1 MTEQRIGI
9 IDIGSN
15 SIRLVVYERTA
26 AGAHRVIDGSKRA
39 ARLSEQIDDNGALP
53 DKGIDELVATINHF
67 RLICAHHRTGH
78 VRAVATAAIRNAT
91 NREHLLHRIEAESG
105 LPIELISGEQEAS
118 YGFLGMIN
126 SMDIKDGFLI
136 DIGGGSTEVSVF
148 KDRTLVQAVSFPFGC
163 VSLTRRFSSK
173 GVVSDDQLRALEQ
186 LVEEAAQREGWLKWS
201 PGLPLVGV
209 GGTIRALGKV
219 HQAHVRYPF
228 ESYHNYPMTDKDTD
242 DLFELLRNEP
252 LDKRHKIA
260 GLSKD
265 RVDIIVPGIAILR
278 TIYRIIGASSYII
291 CGAGLRDGL
300 FFSTRFPEQ
309 PRLDDVLTY
318 SVNNIAALHPE
329 APQQHMMQVNRTVLQ
344 LFDSLQLEQPL
355 CPERARLW
363 IDTASILYRIG
374 ASIDYYDYTKHTFY
388 LMINSHISGLSHKE
402 ILLCAGIAS
411 FKSKSRVKQL
421 TAAYRPL
428 LNEEDVTLI
437 CRLGSL
443 QQLAVALDR
452 SQTQAIGRLKIEV
465 SGSKLL
471 LHAVR
476 AEGTLA
482 VERKEID
489 TLASDFKKMWGLTPV
504 LLTQDYR

>member
-26 AGAHRVIDGSKRA
+26 NGAHRVIDGSKRA
-39 ARLSEQIDDNGALP
+39 ARLSEQIDDTGTLP

-78 VRAVATAAIRNAT
+78 VRAVATAAIRNAA
-91 NREHLLHRIEAESG
+91 NREYLLSRIEAESG
-105 LPIELISGEQEAS
+105 LPIELISGDQEAS

-163 VSLTRRFSSK
+163 VSLTRRFSSE
-173 GVVSDDQLRALEQ
+173 GVVSDDQLQAIER

-201 PGLPLVGV
+201 PGLTLVGV

-219 HQAHVRYPF
+219 HQAQIKYPF
-228 ESYHNYPMTDKDTD
+228 ESFHNYPMSGKDTD
-242 DLFELLRNEP
+242 DLFEMLRSEP
-252 LDKRHKIA
+252 LDKRHKIP

-265 RVDIIVPGIAILR
+265 RVDIIVPGIVILR
-278 TIYRIIGASSYII
+278 TIYRIIGASDYII

-300 FFSTRFPEQ
+300 FYSTRFPEK

-318 SVNNIAALHPE
+318 SVNNVAALYPE

-344 LFDSLQLEQPL
+344 LFDSLQLQL
-355 CPERARLW
+355 AFPERARLW
-363 IDTASILYRIG
+363 IDTASTLYRIG
-374 ASIDYYDYTKHTFY
+374 ASIDYNDYTKHTFY
-388 LMINSHISGLSHKE
+388 LMINSHLNGLSHKE

-411 FKSKSRVKQL
+411 YKSKSRVRQL
-421 TAAYRPL
+421 AATYKPML
-428 LNEEDVTLI
+428 SDDDITLI

-443 QQLAVALDR
+443 LQLAVALDR
-452 SQTQAIGRLKIEV
+452 SQTQSIGRFELENQGGKLILRAIRFE
-465 SGSKLL
+465 GS
-471 LHAVR
+471 
-476 AEGTLA
+476 LA
-482 VERKEID
+482 VERKEVD
-489 TLASDFKKMWGLTPV
+489 NLAGDFKKMWGLTPV
-504 LLTQDYR
+504 LLPPDYR